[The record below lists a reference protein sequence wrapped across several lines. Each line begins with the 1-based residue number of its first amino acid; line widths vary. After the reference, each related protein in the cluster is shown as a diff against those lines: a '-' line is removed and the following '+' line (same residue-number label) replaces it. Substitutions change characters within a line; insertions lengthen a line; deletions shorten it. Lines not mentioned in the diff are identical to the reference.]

1 MKSLFKKQTYC
12 VLEADGTFKA
22 LRPWVW
28 GVTAFLALC
37 LITIW
42 WMASL
47 LPQPPPTAAVQA
59 AEFKKELSQLTD
71 IEQKKLMYGAE
82 MAAKQAQEEKIKSV
96 LGVATLEE
104 AKAKMDSSAADNGK
118 LLLDNI
124 ALKEKLDGSVRKTD
138 IAAAQEK
145 VVAELGAKNAEI
157 KKLTSEITEL
167 KLQLNGSTLAGAAQ
181 PAPAADA
188 SVDDAARI
196 ANANR
201 GAASPAVDSD
211 RQFLRQQPQP
221 RPAAGPTP
229 RPTVTQRRAAQQPAP
244 AQASGPVDRGYAAQI
259 IAAAQSGAPLTVRP
273 VNPNDPEIR
282 IKGDPGEKGIRYSE
296 LKRIDP
302 NFSVRLQ

>member
-1 MKSLFKKQTYC
+1 MKSLFTKKNYL
-12 VLEADGTFKA
+12 VLDADGKFQG

-28 GVTAFLALC
+28 MAGAFLALC
-37 LITIW
+37 LIAIW
-42 WMASL
+42 WLGSL
-47 LPQPPPTAAVQA
+47 VPEPPPTAAVQA
-59 AEFKKELSQLTD
+59 AEFQKELSKFTEV
-71 IEQKKLMYGAE
+71 EQKKLLYGAE
-82 MAAKQAQEEKIKSV
+82 TAAKQAQEEKIKTL
-96 LGVATLEE
+96 LGMTPEE
-104 AKAKMDSSAADNGK
+104 AKAKIESLTADNGK

-124 ALKEKLDGSVRKTD
+124 DKKEKLEGSFRKAD
-138 IAAAQEK
+138 VAAAQEK

-157 KKLTSEITEL
+157 ARLTKENTDL
-167 KLQLNGSTLAGAAQ
+167 RLQLNGASLAGAAQ
-181 PAPAADA
+181 PEPAADA
-188 SVDDAARI
+188 PADDATRI

-201 GAASPAVDSD
+201 GAGSVESD
-211 RQFLRQQPQP
+211 RQFLQRQPQPQP

-229 RPTVTQRRAAQQPAP
+229 RPTVTQRRAVAQQPAP

-259 IAAAQSGAPLTVRP
+259 IAAAQSGSPLTVRP